1 MVIVIDYF
9 ANFYPLSYNEGKDK
23 RKKKIGTNLTKL
35 SKTNERENLNLIREM
50 LKVHVSYIL
59 LLRVKIWICV
69 NILDTLRGKKQ
80 TI

>member
-23 RKKKIGTNLTKL
+23 KKKIEKNLTKL
-35 SKTNERENLNLIREM
+35 SKTNERENLNLIRKM

-59 LLRVKIWICV
+59 LLRIKIWIFV
-69 NILDTLRGKKQ
+69 NIFDTLRGKVQ

>member
-23 RKKKIGTNLTKL
+23 RKKKIEKNLTKL
-35 SKTNERENLNLIREM
+35 NLISKM

-59 LLRVKIWICV
+59 LLKI
-69 NILDTLRGKKQ
+69 
-80 TI
+80 